1 MYKYAD
7 GAAAGER
14 CGRVGVRRGRAR
26 ALALAA
32 PPRRARPLDR
42 LPGTGTAGRRRLPEP
57 PGLRDPDAERHEL
70 DRHGFRLGR
79 GLSRAPPRRRHR
91 RGAGA
96 LGRRSAG
103 RRPRRGLPA
112 QGAGLLPPLVRRRAR
127 RDGTSRGGGL
137 RPARGEPRSPP
148 LGAARRQ
155 PGLLSHGRRARAPA
169 PRRDR
174 SRAGPRDRR
183 REVGRV
189 RRGTQPVGDDPLLRG
204 EREFPPV
211 QARRAPA
218 RPGDGADS
226 RPRGNAGFHLLR
238 PAPRAHD
245 ARDPRDLLRAADGG
259 PGRGRPALAL
269 PRGVPGRAVRPGARD
284 GAPADEGHARLEFLR
299 HRRPRRP
306 GAPARGGRR
315 GDRQP
320 REGRGGPGDPEHEP
334 DVRLPGDRGALGG
347 GRLSVIEETMTMN
360 ATPLVQAEK
369 IEIESGTATSPQGFR
384 AAGLHCGI
392 KRERPDLALLVSE
405 VPASVAGVFTT
416 NRVKAAPVRYT
427 QAAVARGR
435 AQAIVVNSGNANAC
449 TGEAGLA
456 DAAEMAALTGA
467 ALDLDP
473 DLVLVS
479 STGVIGVPLPME
491 AIRAGIPRAARSLTS
506 DGRDA
511 AEAIRTTDRYP
522 KTAAVRLE
530 IGGVGVTIG
539 GMAKG
544 AGMIHPNMATTLCF
558 LTTDAALPP
567 AVLRLAL
574 SRAVADS
581 FNSITVDGDT
591 STNDTVLLLANGRAE
606 GATITNGSEL
616 TRFTAGLTAVA
627 SELAKM
633 VVRDG
638 EGATR
643 LVAIEVS
650 GAVSDV

>member
-1 MYKYAD
+1 
-7 GAAAGER
+7 
-14 CGRVGVRRGRAR
+14 
-26 ALALAA
+26 
-32 PPRRARPLDR
+32 
-42 LPGTGTAGRRRLPEP
+42 
-57 PGLRDPDAERHEL
+57 
-70 DRHGFRLGR
+70 
-79 GLSRAPPRRRHR
+79 
-91 RGAGA
+91 
-96 LGRRSAG
+96 
-103 RRPRRGLPA
+103 
-112 QGAGLLPPLVRRRAR
+112 
-127 RDGTSRGGGL
+127 
-137 RPARGEPRSPP
+137 
-148 LGAARRQ
+148 
-155 PGLLSHGRRARAPA
+155 
-169 PRRDR
+169 
-174 SRAGPRDRR
+174 
-183 REVGRV
+183 
-189 RRGTQPVGDDPLLRG
+189 
-204 EREFPPV
+204 
-211 QARRAPA
+211 
-218 RPGDGADS
+218 
-226 RPRGNAGFHLLR
+226 
-238 PAPRAHD
+238 
-245 ARDPRDLLRAADGG
+245 
-259 PGRGRPALAL
+259 
-269 PRGVPGRAVRPGARD
+269 
-284 GAPADEGHARLEFLR
+284 
-299 HRRPRRP
+299 
-306 GAPARGGRR
+306 
-315 GDRQP
+315 
-320 REGRGGPGDPEHEP
+320 
-334 DVRLPGDRGALGG
+334 
-347 GRLSVIEETMTMN
+347 MN

-369 IEIESGTATSPQGFR
+369 IEVESGTATSPQGFR

-392 KRERPDLALLVSE
+392 KRERPDLALLVSD

-449 TGEAGLA
+449 TGEPGLA
-456 DAAEMAALTGA
+456 DAAEMAALAGA
-467 ALDLDP
+467 ALSLDT

-491 AIRAGIPRAARSLTS
+491 AIRAGIPRAARALTS

-530 IGGVGVTIG
+530 IGGVTVTIG

-591 STNDTVLLLANGRAE
+591 STNDTVLLLANGQA
-606 GATITNGSEL
+606 GGSPITNGSEL
-616 TRFTAGLTAVA
+616 ARFTAGLTAVA

-650 GAVSDV
+650 GASSDVEAHQAAMTVANSLLVKTALHGGEPNWGRILAALGRSGAEMAEEKTDVLFGDLEVVRRGLGVPGVWDAAAAALEEKEITVKIRLGIGSGSARVWTCDLSEEYVRINGSYTT